1 MSKNIPLTRNPD
13 EKMPKSD
20 SSYDEIYLLKEIGKI
35 LIKKNITLVAHY
47 YTPSQVQILAE
58 QTGGIVSDSLEMA
71 RYGSRSQSST
81 LLVAGVRF
89 MGETAKILNPE
100 KTILMPNLQ
109 ADCSLDLGCPP
120 EEFRSFCEHNSDR
133 EVVVYAN
140 TGARVKAEADWMVTS
155 GTAVDVV
162 NHLHKKGKKIIWAP
176 DKYLG
181 DFVQRQTGADMLMW
195 NGSCIVHEE
204 FKAQELGELISRTPE
219 AEVLVH
225 PESNRGVLDQADF
238 VGSTTALINYA
249 KGSKAKNLIIAT
261 DKGIFHKMAQA
272 APDKNL
278 IEAPT
283 SGESATCKSCAACP
297 WMSLNN
303 LISLKESIIHEH
315 NKIEVPME
323 IIAEAKKPIER
334 LLEFASER
342 KHVVF
347 GNNDA

>member
-1 MSKNIPLTRNPD
+1 MSLNRNPN
-13 EKMPKSD
+13 EQLPKGD
-20 SSYDEIYLLKEIGKI
+20 SRYDEIYLLEEIGDI

-47 YTPSQVQILAE
+47 YTSSQVQILAE

-71 RYGSRSQSST
+71 RYGSRSQSSI

-100 KTILMPNLQ
+100 KTILMPNVQ

-120 EEFRSFCEHNSDR
+120 EEFRLFCENNSDR
-133 EVVVYAN
+133 DVVVYAN
-140 TGARVKAEADWMVTS
+140 TSAHVKAKADWMVTS

-204 FKAQELGELISRTPE
+204 FKAQELGELILRTPE
-219 AEVLVH
+219 AEVLAH

-297 WMSLNN
+297 WMSLNT
-303 LISLKESIIHEH
+303 LISLKESIVNEN
-315 NKIEVPME
+315 NKIEVPLE